1 MESKDV
7 NFDMHVMSGQSGG
20 AYAHVLHTQRRVAG
34 LSHVLCFAD
43 PSHVSP
49 LPNKDQ
55 AKAGEI
61 SGGITGRKAVFCNV
75 KRLNHVEIVRPEKI
89 AKKIAKK
96 RCGRRGT
103 KDRTYADRT
112 QGISQGAKA
121 LFRRLK

>member
-61 SGGITGRKAVFCNV
+61 TGGITG
-75 KRLNHVEIVRPEKI
+75 KRTGQKPCFAMLN
-89 AKKIAKK
+89 
-96 RCGRRGT
+96 G
-103 KDRTYADRT
+103 
-112 QGISQGAKA
+112 
-121 LFRRLK
+121 